1 MDQRPREAQALARQA
16 QGRGEGRGTQEG
28 RLTVSA
34 TQSTDGAGRGPGL
47 AAPGHFPGG
56 TAVSRVRIYDWP
68 APDGLRGGSPHIH
81 LVCTEGYVVTGGA
94 GRLQTLGPDGDVEVP
109 LQVGDV
115 VWFTPGVIHRAVNDD
130 GLEILVVMQNA
141 GLPEAGDAVMTMPP
155 EILADPKRYA
165 AEIALSTPDRLEPAD
180 EPVARRR
187 RDLAVEGFV
196 ALREQVRAAG
206 PQALDDFYRAARLL
220 VEPRLAAWE
229 RRWSDG
235 PLAAAEQTGRQLTDL
250 REPRDNAP
258 THLRSGG
265 VYALPAPR
273 ERYGMCGRLST
284 YDPGAVSGPVRTPA
298 SR

>member
-1 MDQRPREAQALARQA
+1 
-16 QGRGEGRGTQEG
+16 
-28 RLTVSA
+28 VSA
-34 TQSTDGAGRGPGL
+34 AARAADGPEPGL
-47 AAPGHFPGG
+47 GFGALGHFPGG

-109 LQVGDV
+109 LKVGDV
-115 VWFTPGVIHRAVNDD
+115 VWFTPGVIHRAVNDG
-130 GLEILVVMQNA
+130 GLEVLVVMQNA

-155 EILADPKRYA
+155 AILADRERYA
-165 AEIALSTPDRLEPAD
+165 AEMALATPERMEPGD

-187 RDLAVEGFV
+187 RDLAVEGFL
-196 ALREQVRAAG
+196 ALRERVRADG
-206 PQALDDFYRAARLL
+206 PDALDEFYRAARLL
-220 VEPRLAAWE
+220 VEPRLAGWE

-250 REPRDNAP
+250 RQPPGRSP
-258 THLRSGG
+258 SHLREGG
-265 VYALPAPR
+265 VFALAAPR

-284 YDPGAVSGPVRTPA
+284 YDPAAGLRAYDPPTQNRQDD
-298 SR
+298 R